1 MNSLEKIINWCVEK
15 LRCCH
20 GNQCICAVVQ
30 SNWQPEMLNNSNAI
44 ARAPI
49 CCIFLNHFHGCMMYV
64 AAVWVEKARASWRAA
79 LHFVA
84 IFFAPIFALLAKF
97 IADLF
102 PFNKNVKMMKF
113 HNLWKYVKQSLQHMN
128 VSYFA
133 LRSSSSHT
141 GKLYIYSYIH
151 CAHTPWCIKICWIK

>member
-64 AAVWVEKARASWRAA
+64 AAVWVEKARASWRAS

-84 IFFAPIFALLAKF
+84 IFLLPFLLCWQSSSQISFHSTKMWKWWNFIIYGSMSNSRCSTWMYHISLCAQVAAILKSYIFTRTYIVRIHRDAL
-97 IADLF
+97 
-102 PFNKNVKMMKF
+102 
-113 HNLWKYVKQSLQHMN
+113 KYV
-128 VSYFA
+128 
-133 LRSSSSHT
+133 
-141 GKLYIYSYIH
+141 G
-151 CAHTPWCIKICWIK
+151 